1 MIRDSKIRAEI
12 VLEWGAVK
20 KLSAHRA
27 LEYQLPGGPFFNERE
42 PPDGFYNLPFFLAYA
57 VLDKVLG
64 ELIEQDTLNCR
75 GRRPFPLGAK
85 MAASKNVVPWQD
97 YGYVEAG
104 KTARNDLAHH
114 AKLITKA
121 ECLAYVAAI
130 EVELVAWKVL

>member
-1 MIRDSKIRAEI
+1 
-12 VLEWGAVK
+12 
-20 KLSAHRA
+20 
-27 LEYQLPGGPFFNERE
+27 
-42 PPDGFYNLPFFLAYA
+42 
-57 VLDKVLG
+57 
-64 ELIEQDTLNCR
+64 
-75 GRRPFPLGAK
+75 

>member
-1 MIRDSKIRAEI
+1 MIQDPQIRAEI
-12 VLEWGAVK
+12 ILEWAAVK

-27 LEYQLPGGPFFNERE
+27 LQYQLPGGPFFNERE

-57 VLDKVLG
+57 VLDNVLS
-64 ELIEQDTLNCR
+64 ELIEQGTINCT
-75 GRRPFPLGAK
+75 GKRPFPLGTK
-85 MAASKNVVPWQD
+85 MAASKNVVPWLD
-97 YGYVEAG
+97 YRYVEAG